1 MTENEL
7 VENEW
12 PTHQSAILFGT
23 GSKRHKQGQMPTSS
37 FYWCVKWQWF
47 LVWQML
53 RAPFKKEYFLLR
65 RPLVQTPLK
74 LGCVVLHFVAS
85 GLVLSHFTFLACC
98 DEPLFMFPTSEW
110 LRFLCRLVLR
120 TTCNGSAQGLT
131 QHEKWPDYD
140 FLYGKTRLVREE
152 LLAYATPKRKVS

>member
-1 MTENEL
+1 
-7 VENEW
+7 
-12 PTHQSAILFGT
+12 
-23 GSKRHKQGQMPTSS
+23 
-37 FYWCVKWQWF
+37 
-47 LVWQML
+47 ML

-110 LRFLCRLVLR
+110 LRFPVPPCPQDNVH
-120 TTCNGSAQGLT
+120 GSAQGLT
-131 QHEKWPDYD
+131 QHEMWPDYD
-140 FLYGKTRLVREE
+140 FLYRGKTRLVREE
-152 LLAYATPKRKVS
+152 LQAYNTPKLKAS